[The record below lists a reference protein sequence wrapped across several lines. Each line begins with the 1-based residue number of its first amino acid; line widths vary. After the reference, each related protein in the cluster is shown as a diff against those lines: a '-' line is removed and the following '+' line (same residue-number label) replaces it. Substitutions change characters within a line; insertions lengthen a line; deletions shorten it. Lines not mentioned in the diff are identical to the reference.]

1 VKSYDSRLGLS
12 LKGDR
17 DQGEKEKRMQINKK
31 VNKEREK
38 RIEIQLDEV
47 VFYFILF
54 INPFLFLFFIFFT

>member
-1 VKSYDSRLGLS
+1 MKSYDSRLGLS